1 MSFGKEAIAQQL
13 SFPLVDA
20 QRLLRIEKECEIDQR
35 ELQLRKDQ
43 DTIKDQR
50 IANLEKELELAK
62 QEILLKDKVIAIKD
76 MEIAAT
82 RKALQ
87 DMQTVTDRA
96 LKLAEVSKPTSN
108 WQLTGIVAVIATAI
122 GIYLGSR

>member
-1 MSFGKEAIAQQL
+1 MSFVREGTTQEL
-13 SFPLVDA
+13 SFPLVDG
-20 QRLLRIEKECEIDQR
+20 QRILRIEKECEVDQR
-35 ELQLRKDQ
+35 ELQLRRDQ

-50 IANLEKELELAK
+50 IANLEKELDLSK
-62 QEILLKDKVIAIKD
+62 QENALQVRVIAIKD
-76 MEIAAT
+76 MEIVAT

-108 WQLTGIVAVIATAI
+108 WQITGVVAIIATAI
-122 GIYLGSR
+122 GIYLGGR